1 MRGAASPVSGKDA
14 MLRGTWGDRCRRRLA
29 SGGLPFCF
37 VLIGGLFA
45 PNLLWAQDGAEPA
58 TPAKDT
64 TTIVSVSGIDEP
76 VRPEMELTLEEAVRL
91 SLRHNIDLQVQ
102 RVTEER
108 SRRDRRI
115 ADAAFDPLFRTNYT
129 LGRFRQPSVS
139 FLDFGSTTSTISVN
153 AFASDNWSM
162 GVSGILET
170 GTQYSV
176 TAGGSR
182 SDNPDSSIFSLN
194 PRYSSSFELQ
204 VTQPLL
210 RGFGDDSV
218 LADVRI
224 ATRNAEIS
232 RLELRRRVED
242 TLVAVVNAYWDLLF
256 ARKDLEVK
264 EQALVEANELLEINQ
279 RKLQVGNGT
288 EFDVIDA
295 EANIETQRAGI
306 IDSRNTRDNAQ
317 DSLLD
322 LINSPNYRRGGV
334 ENPLFLDVQIVPV
347 TEPDLDELKI
357 SLEESVDTAL
367 NHRLEI
373 QQQVLGIQNAEDTYQ
388 RAADDAL
395 PRFDLTGSWTNSGL
409 EGDFSGSWDEL
420 SSGTY
425 YDWSVGVVF
434 EIPIGNRAAR
444 ERRAQARLDR
454 TSARLEHERTINA
467 VVLGVTQA
475 VRDVR
480 SAQQR
485 VQTTRA
491 ATRLRTEQLDGEK
504 RRLSVGLSTSY
515 QVLQVQND
523 LLEAQTAEVESVV
536 FLLKAVTAYR
546 RQLGDVLETFG
557 IEVDAP

>member
-1 MRGAASPVSGKDA
+1 MGSGNLSPHCRQRFTRGITRTSRETTSRVIGP
-14 MLRGTWGDRCRRRLA
+14 LA
-29 SGGLPFCF
+29 STIIIA
-37 VLIGGLFA
+37 VLATPLV
-45 PNLLWAQDGAEPA
+45 AQDASSAPVAPAAPTAPA
-58 TPAKDT
+58 TT
-64 TTIVSVSGIDEP
+64 TPTADEP
-76 VRPEMELTLEEAVRL
+76 RRPAMELTLDDAIRL
-91 SLRHNIDLQVQ
+91 ALSHNIDLQLQ
-102 RVTEER
+102 RLTEER
-108 SRRDRRI
+108 ARRDRRV
-115 ADAAFDPLFRTNYT
+115 ADAAFDPLFRTSYT
-129 LGRFRQPSVS
+129 LARFRQPSVS
-139 FLDFGSTTSTISVN
+139 FLDFGSTSSTISVN
-153 AFASDNWSM
+153 AVASDNWSM

-347 TEPDLDELKI
+347 TEPDLEDLRI
-357 SLEESVDTAL
+357 SLEDSVDTAL